1 MKSKGQAAM
10 EFLMTYGWAILVVLI
25 AVGALAYFGLLSPDK
40 LLSDRCVITPGSGIV
55 CDDYT
60 SSATSQNIRLNLG
73 NALNE
78 DISITAV
85 DANYTIGGAGGTC
98 AALGGAVSLP
108 SGTSDNT
115 LTLSSCTQTSGNK
128 GKKIKGDLA
137 FTYTVG
143 GGLTRSTVGSVVI
156 TVGT

>member
-10 EFLMTYGWAILVVLI
+10 ESLMTYGWAILVVLI

-40 LLSDRCVITPGSGIV
+40 FLSDRCVITPGSGIV

-78 DISITAV
+78 AISITGV
-85 DANYTIGGAGGTC
+85 DANYTVGGVGGTC

-108 SGTSDNT
+108 AGTSDNT

-156 TVGT
+156 TV

>member
-60 SSATSQNIRLNLG
+60 SSSASQNIRLNLG
-73 NALNE
+73 NSLNE

-85 DANYTIGGAGGTC
+85 DANYTVGGVVGTC
-98 AALGGAVSLP
+98 AAGSSISGSNFLSQVIAVACLVF
-108 SGTSDNT
+108 G
-115 LTLSSCTQTSGNK
+115 LSAKFFN
-128 GKKIKGDLA
+128 IL
-137 FTYTVG
+137 
-143 GGLTRSTVGSVVI
+143 LI
-156 TVGT
+156 